1 MTRQTMIDREEAEA
15 EAPAP
20 TRPATF
26 PNRRG
31 ARAPNRAPATRPTG
45 STTK

>member
-1 MTRQTMIDREEAEA
+1 MTRQTMTDRDAA

-20 TRPATF
+20 TRPAAF
-26 PNRRG
+26 PTRRG